1 MSPFIFAVNA
11 ISGGGKT
18 TITSEL
24 QKQLSNS
31 KALYF
36 DDRNYDSDSGINDT
50 VEWIEAGAD
59 FNLWDLTQLVDD
71 IEKLKQEN
79 LDFIIMDYP
88 CGYQQKQI
96 APYLNY
102 SIFIDTPLDIAM
114 ARRIIR
120 DYTRDTAALIFDDM
134 SFYLERGRNAYLYG
148 LDDVRK
154 TADFLVDGSLPLNKI
169 VECIS
174 EKVIILNSTNKH

>member
-1 MSPFIFAVNA
+1 MKPFIFSVNS

-18 TITSEL
+18 TITREL

-36 DDRNYDSDSGINDT
+36 DDRNYDSDSGINDI

-59 FNLWDLTQLVDD
+59 FNLWDLTRLVDD

-88 CGYQQKQI
+88 CGYKQKQI

-102 SIFIDTPLDIAM
+102 SIFIDTPFDIAM

-120 DYTRDTAALIFDDM
+120 DYNRDTVESIFDDM
-134 SFYLERGRNAYLYG
+134 NFYLKRGREAYLYG
-148 LDDVRK
+148 LEDVRK
-154 TADFLVDGSLPLNKI
+154 KADFLVDGSLPLDKI
-169 VECIS
+169 IECIS
-174 EKVIILNSTNKH
+174 EKVINIKFN